1 MRTADRIAGSKFV
14 APSPSSVKQ
23 NDDDADDD
31 EEEEVESASRSTR
44 RLVSINTFS
53 CASLLLRCGIGVD
66 RTADNPLIAPF
77 GTFIVLAP
85 ACLYRI
91 VKVFGRRE
99 YALRSESSR
108 CNKSGTRTLRT
119 SVRASKVVTPL
130 NESSTLRLFGGPDC
144 TTFSVSMPRLSSC
157 SREAV
162 SVRLVED
169 EEDAALP
176 TPP

>member
-23 NDDDADDD
+23 NADDADDD
-31 EEEEVESASRSTR
+31 EEEEVDSASRSTR

-91 VKVFGRRE
+91 V
-99 YALRSESSR
+99 
-108 CNKSGTRTLRT
+108 
-119 SVRASKVVTPL
+119 
-130 NESSTLRLFGGPDC
+130 
-144 TTFSVSMPRLSSC
+144 
-157 SREAV
+157 
-162 SVRLVED
+162 
-169 EEDAALP
+169 
-176 TPP
+176 